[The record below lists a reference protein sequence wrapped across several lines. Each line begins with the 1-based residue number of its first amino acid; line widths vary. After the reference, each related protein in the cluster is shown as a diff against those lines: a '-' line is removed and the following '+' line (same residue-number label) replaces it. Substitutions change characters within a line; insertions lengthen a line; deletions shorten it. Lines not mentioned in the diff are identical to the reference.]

1 MQQQIA
7 YKEIYMSYKK
17 QDNKEEISMDKLDI
31 HTVLKKYRIYQWE
44 VARELGIAD
53 YTLSRWLRKDL
64 SEEQV
69 KAIFEAINKIRE
81 ERTT

>member
-1 MQQQIA
+1 
-7 YKEIYMSYKK
+7 
-17 QDNKEEISMDKLDI
+17 MDKLDV
-31 HTVLKKYRIYQWE
+31 HTVLKKNRIYQWE

-69 KAIFEAINKIRE
+69 KSILEAINRIRE
-81 ERTT
+81 ERTY

>member
-1 MQQQIA
+1 VHI
-7 YKEIYMSYKK
+7 KK
-17 QDNKEEISMDKLDI
+17 KTRRIINMDKLDI
-31 HTVLKKYRIYQWE
+31 HTVLRKHRIYQWE

-69 KAIFEAINKIRE
+69 KSILEAINRIRE
-81 ERTT
+81 ERTY

>member
-1 MQQQIA
+1 
-7 YKEIYMSYKK
+7 
-17 QDNKEEISMDKLDI
+17 MDKLDI
-31 HTVLKKYRIYQWE
+31 HTVLRKHRIYQWE

-53 YTLSRWLRKDL
+53 YTLSRWLREDL

-81 ERTT
+81 ERTN